1 MIFLP
6 WLVLGALGFTLLIQ
20 LYFYLRYFRLLAFY
34 KNSGDNQQREHP
46 VSVIICARDE
56 ADEIEAN
63 LPGILAQSYKST
75 HEIVIVND
83 NSQDD
88 TKYLLDGLFK
98 DYKQLHII
106 ELKQEAVHIP
116 GKKFPLS
123 VGIKSAKNE
132 LLLLTDADC
141 IPSSEHWIKKMQ
153 NGFKPGIEIVLGY
166 GGYKKVKGILNKIIR
181 FDTFHTALQYLSF
194 AIAGQPY
201 MGVGRNLAYKKELFF
216 RQKGFASHHHLP
228 GGDDDL
234 FINGCA
240 NSKNTSVVIDKDAF
254 TLSTPIKRWKDW
266 VAQKERHNATGRYY
280 HVKDRVILGL
290 YMTSHLVIYPLFIFG
305 FVFLPWTWVLPG
317 LLFKLFIQAIILYRA
332 MNKLNEKDLFPY
344 FIVWDFWIIFYYLY
358 FLSSLWKKPR
368 NQWS

>member
-1 MIFLP
+1 MIFVP
-6 WLVLGALGFTLLIQ
+6 WIALGAFGSVVLIQ
-20 LYFYLRYFRLLAFY
+20 LYFYLRYFRLLAFHRSAHDE
-34 KNSGDNQQREHP
+34 NQREYP

-63 LPGILAQSYKST
+63 LPGVLAQSYKST

-88 TKYLLDGLFK
+88 TKYLLDGLYK
-98 DYKQLHII
+98 DFKQLHII

-123 VGIKSAKNE
+123 VGIKSAKHE

-141 IPSSEHWIKKMQ
+141 IPASEHWIKKMQ
-153 NGFKPGIEIVLGY
+153 DGFRPGIEIVLGY
-166 GGYKKVKGILNKIIR
+166 GAYKKAKGILNKIIR

-194 AIAGQPY
+194 ALAGSPY

-216 RQKGFASHHHLP
+216 RKKGFASHHHLP

-240 NSKNTSVVIDKDAF
+240 TAHNTAIVVDKEAF
-254 TLSTPIKRWKDW
+254 TLSTPAKKWSEW
-266 VAQKERHNATGRYY
+266 VSQKERHNSTGRYY
-280 HVKDRVILGL
+280 RTKDRMVLGL
-290 YMTSHLVIYPLFIFG
+290 YMISHLAFYPLAVVA
-305 FVFLPWTWVLPG
+305 FVFLPWTWVLPA
-317 LLFKLFIQAIILYRA
+317 LLLKWLLQAVIFYKA
-332 MNKLNEKDLFPY
+332 MVKLNEKDLFPY
-344 FIVWDFWIIFYYLY
+344 FILWDVWMIIYYIY
-358 FLSSLWKKPR
+358 FLSSLWKKPSNR
-368 NQWS
+368 WS